1 MGRTGLGSGSGFG
14 FGLGLAL
21 GLGLGFGFGFWSG
34 AWGSGSGSGELTLER
49 RAQAAELSELT
60 LGPGFCDADDPY
72 FVLYGAAVLAPILS
86 ICLLP
91 AFLVLFQTNIN
102 PTALQQARPAN
113 PHPDR
118 GAGPDP

>member
-1 MGRTGLGSGSGFG
+1 MWFR
-14 FGLGLAL
+14 
-21 GLGLGFGFGFWSG
+21 FGFWSG
-34 AWGSGSGSGELTLER
+34 AWGSGSGSGELTPER

-91 AFLVLFQTNIN
+91 AFLVLFQTYIN
-102 PTALQQARPAN
+102 PPALQQARPAN
-113 PHPDR
+113 PPPDPNPDR
-118 GAGPDP
+118 GADPDP